1 MRAFNNM
8 PSTFIFRRC
17 RRVVLT
23 PDLRGDLLYLCQ
35 ITDYK
40 NMFVTEGF
48 IVKSVFEKL
57 NCLGVFKYV

>member
-35 ITDYK
+35 IIK

-48 IVKSVFEKL
+48 IVESVFEKL

>member
-35 ITDYK
+35 IIK